1 MADTKTVVDKFY
13 TLSDI
18 SAGIRDAI
26 HGRFGERPLWIVA
39 EISDLNVRKG
49 HCYLSL
55 VEKLPG
61 SAAAVCELKGIIWAD
76 KFVKISNEFE
86 QATSMKLASNTSI
99 LFRAVVRYDVK
110 WGLSLIIE
118 DIEPKYTVGLLAKE
132 RERTIARLKQE
143 GIYSNNKKVT
153 FPLVP
158 QRIAVISAKDSRGFE
173 DFYIKLQENPFG
185 YHFSVTLFP
194 SLLQGD
200 RASGQMVAQLINIFN
215 RIGEFD
221 VVVIVRGGGGSI
233 DLNCFNDY
241 NLSRAVA
248 RFPLPVLTG
257 IGHTTNISVVDEV
270 AYADRITPTDAADF
284 LIESIAEFDG
294 LLNEYLNR
302 IHDLY
307 LDVQTAEQTRLLN
320 LFSVLK
326 LHYRRFSESTRKK
339 LQEHVFG
346 LRYQLQQHIRTSDIR
361 LERSLTLIRS
371 GSLKLIKN
379 ENECLN
385 ELMLQISKVPDE
397 LIQELDKKIKQL
409 ESSVRHLDPK
419 EVLKRGYSITRLNNQ
434 AVRNSSMLK
443 KGAIIKTQFYEGSIE
458 SEVK

>member
-26 HGRFGERPLWIVA
+26 HGRFGERP
-39 EISDLNVRKG
+39 G

-185 YHFSVTLFP
+185 YHFSVTFHHCC
-194 SLLQGD
+194 
-200 RASGQMVAQLINIFN
+200 R
-215 RIGEFD
+215 
-221 VVVIVRGGGGSI
+221 VIVHPGKW
-233 DLNCFNDY
+233 
-241 NLSRAVA
+241 
-248 RFPLPVLTG
+248 
-257 IGHTTNISVVDEV
+257 
-270 AYADRITPTDAADF
+270 
-284 LIESIAEFDG
+284 
-294 LLNEYLNR
+294 LLN
-302 IHDLY
+302 
-307 LDVQTAEQTRLLN
+307 
-320 LFSVLK
+320 
-326 LHYRRFSESTRKK
+326 
-339 LQEHVFG
+339 
-346 LRYQLQQHIRTSDIR
+346 
-361 LERSLTLIRS
+361 
-371 GSLKLIKN
+371 
-379 ENECLN
+379 
-385 ELMLQISKVPDE
+385 
-397 LIQELDKKIKQL
+397 
-409 ESSVRHLDPK
+409 
-419 EVLKRGYSITRLNNQ
+419 
-434 AVRNSSMLK
+434 
-443 KGAIIKTQFYEGSIE
+443 
-458 SEVK
+458 